1 MTWKIYFH
9 IHWLFIVQAIDS
21 RMELGLFYIAVSH
34 IRYIEGFVTSI
45 CIIRA
50 GTNHHWK
57 LFKLIFMH
65 TSKRILE
72 TVENLKGSLIT
83 LYMLNYIRKKI
94 YCSYGFSIFVDILL
108 QTCAI
113 KSHCYGIYIWS
124 HIKVTSP
131 INLWP
136 ALVYPRLQPDW
147 TLSLWHYNVYKLNQ
161 INKCNL
167 SYTVRAQFVAKNT
180 NFFLQHLYLY
190 FTFGWIFLLAV
201 AFARAVRSTWA
212 LHI

>member
-1 MTWKIYFH
+1 
-9 IHWLFIVQAIDS
+9 
-21 RMELGLFYIAVSH
+21 
-34 IRYIEGFVTSI
+34 
-45 CIIRA
+45 
-50 GTNHHWK
+50 
-57 LFKLIFMH
+57 MH

-94 YCSYGFSIFVDILL
+94 YCSYGFSLFVDILL
-108 QTCAI
+108 LAC
-113 KSHCYGIYIWS
+113 CGIYIWS

-180 NFFLQHLYLY
+180 DFFFSVFIFVFYIRLNIFIGGCLCSFCPFYVCIAHLNAYAA
-190 FTFGWIFLLAV
+190 FL
-201 AFARAVRSTWA
+201 
-212 LHI
+212 IE